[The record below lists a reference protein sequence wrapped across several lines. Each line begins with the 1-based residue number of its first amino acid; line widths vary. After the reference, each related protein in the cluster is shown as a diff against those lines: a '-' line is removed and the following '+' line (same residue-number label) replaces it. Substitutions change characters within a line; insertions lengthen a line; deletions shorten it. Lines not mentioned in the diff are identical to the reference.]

1 MERGERLIRDH
12 VELRAQLDRLCSLKD
27 APSIRTELR
36 SLSRALAEHFAR
48 EEQGG
53 YLAFVIERS
62 PWLAVRVQILGSQHA
77 EIRAALAGLIEVAS
91 DPDRSADLADGMRRF
106 MERMHAHE
114 RAETE
119 IIQECLYDDL
129 AGSD

>member
-1 MERGERLIRDH
+1 MKHGERLIRDH
-12 VELRAQLDRLCSLKD
+12 VELRGHLDRLRSLKE
-27 APSIRTELR
+27 ARAIRDELR
-36 SLSRALAEHFAR
+36 TLSKMLADHFAR

-62 PWLAVRVQILGSQHA
+62 PWLAVRVQILGSHHA
-77 EIRAALAGLIEVAS
+77 EIRTALAGLIEVAS
-91 DPDRSADLADGMRRF
+91 DPDRAAELDDGVRRF
-106 MERMHAHE
+106 LDRIDAHE

-119 IIQECLYDDL
+119 IIQESLYADL